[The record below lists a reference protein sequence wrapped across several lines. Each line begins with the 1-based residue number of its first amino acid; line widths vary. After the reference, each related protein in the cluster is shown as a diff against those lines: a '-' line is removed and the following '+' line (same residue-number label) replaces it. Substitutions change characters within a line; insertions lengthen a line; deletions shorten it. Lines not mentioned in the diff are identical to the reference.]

1 MTQELCKG
9 RHSSTGGRTQSSR
22 RYGVKI
28 EGTVPAREPSF
39 PKLAAAP
46 ASSSYERLSSWSVTQ
61 RPRAPFFD
69 CASLPAAW
77 ICNRYQVVAR
87 MMPFPISVWVPSL
100 VLSVCQDVPNCFKA
114 HCMSIMFCP
123 FQRVGI
129 DSLNDEVYLA
139 HLIHGRGNIETPIR
153 GGTVLLE
160 HGKGGFG
167 LALGDV
173 FSRSEEVRSVVS
185 STNLAPVS
193 CVIVASCSAKVP
205 RTPQSWHLRPR
216 SSRRPALLSPQRILQ
231 TSVEAKRGGRANQV
245 REEATGSVSQRTRLV
260 NVLNRLRKKKK
271 QNTFENFDHDRLS
284 GCGCGLFFP
293 ILSKCFSKICQKRQE
308 PLGNDRK

>member
-1 MTQELCKG
+1 
-9 RHSSTGGRTQSSR
+9 
-22 RYGVKI
+22 
-28 EGTVPAREPSF
+28 
-39 PKLAAAP
+39 
-46 ASSSYERLSSWSVTQ
+46 
-61 RPRAPFFD
+61 
-69 CASLPAAW
+69 
-77 ICNRYQVVAR
+77 
-87 MMPFPISVWVPSL
+87 
-100 VLSVCQDVPNCFKA
+100 
-114 HCMSIMFCP
+114 MFWP

-160 HGKGGFG
+160 HGKGEFG

-173 FSRSEEVRSVVS
+173 LSRSEEVRSVVS

-245 REEATGSVSQRTRLV
+245 REEATGSESQRTRLV
-260 NVLNRLRKKKK
+260 NVLNRLRKKKGTLLK
-271 QNTFENFDHDRLS
+271 ILITTASVDVDADSFSQSSPNVFPKFVKNDKNPWEMIENERARLRR
-284 GCGCGLFFP
+284 
-293 ILSKCFSKICQKRQE
+293 QVEKRFM
-308 PLGNDRK
+308 